1 MSKRSSDYHP
11 HVLERL
17 PQGRSALDQAEWN
30 ALEMQ
35 LGHKLAL
42 LALRG
47 VKAPDFAQ
55 AFYAYREQILGRLEQ
70 AQLTG
75 TPAAMA
81 GAIDDIRAGR
91 LR

>member
-1 MSKRSSDYHP
+1 MPKDDRHP
-11 HVLERL
+11 DVMQRL
-17 PQGRSALDQAEWN
+17 PPAASTLNQAEWN
-30 ALEMQ
+30 ALEML

-55 AFYAYREQILGRLEQ
+55 AFYAYREQILGRLAQ

-75 TPAAMA
+75 TPAALVS
-81 GAIDDIRAGR
+81 AINDIRAGR